1 MVIYM
6 VLIYLLTGVIW
17 FLRALSFMIIAN
29 ALLSWFLDPTHP
41 IRDLLAKLVNPV
53 LRPIRRITD
62 RLAAT
67 SSLPIDLSPILAYFA
82 LMLLMQLLG
91 GIQNLLRFR
100 AFMY

>member
-1 MVIYM
+1 MIIFM
-6 VLIYLLTGVIW
+6 VLIYLLAGVIW
-17 FLRALSFMIIAN
+17 FLRVLSFMIIAN
-29 ALLSWFLDPTHP
+29 AILSWFLDPTHP
-41 IRDLLAKLVNPV
+41 VRDLLAKFVNPV

-82 LMLLMQLLG
+82 LMLLMQLLS
-91 GIQNLLRFR
+91 GIQDILRFR